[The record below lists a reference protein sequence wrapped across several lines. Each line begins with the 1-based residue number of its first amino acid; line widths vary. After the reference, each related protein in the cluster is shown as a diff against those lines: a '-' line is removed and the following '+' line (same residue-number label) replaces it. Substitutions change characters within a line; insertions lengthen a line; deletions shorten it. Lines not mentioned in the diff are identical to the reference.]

1 MDSLSLL
8 GETQCD
14 IPFLCYSSPNSFIF
28 LEDKHYQEK
37 GFFFF
42 LMNKK
47 KIRENFQRERER
59 ERISSFLKH
68 KEKMT
73 WQSYEK
79 TSERTLKQM
88 KRLSL
93 SESKC

>member
-47 KIRENFQRERER
+47 KISEYFQRERER
-59 ERISSFLKH
+59 ER
-68 KEKMT
+68 
-73 WQSYEK
+73 
-79 TSERTLKQM
+79 ERENLLFSQT
-88 KRLSL
+88 
-93 SESKC
+93 

>member
-47 KIRENFQRERER
+47 KSERIFRERER
-59 ERISSFLKH
+59 ENLLFSQ
-68 KEKMT
+68 T
-73 WQSYEK
+73 
-79 TSERTLKQM
+79 
-88 KRLSL
+88 
-93 SESKC
+93 

>member
-1 MDSLSLL
+1 
-8 GETQCD
+8 
-14 IPFLCYSSPNSFIF
+14 
-28 LEDKHYQEK
+28 
-37 GFFFF
+37 
-42 LMNKK
+42 MNKK
-47 KIRENFQRERER
+47 KNQREFSERERERER

>member
-42 LMNKK
+42 LMKK
-47 KIRENFQRERER
+47 KKNREIF
-59 ERISSFLKH
+59 
-68 KEKMT
+68 
-73 WQSYEK
+73 
-79 TSERTLKQM
+79 
-88 KRLSL
+88 
-93 SESKC
+93 